1 MVHFEE
7 KKSWFFFVEISVND
21 DAKTKLSTPKIIF
34 TQFFREK

>member
-7 KKSWFFFVEISVND
+7 KKIKIFFLISVND

>member
-7 KKSWFFFVEISVND
+7 KKSRFKKKISVND